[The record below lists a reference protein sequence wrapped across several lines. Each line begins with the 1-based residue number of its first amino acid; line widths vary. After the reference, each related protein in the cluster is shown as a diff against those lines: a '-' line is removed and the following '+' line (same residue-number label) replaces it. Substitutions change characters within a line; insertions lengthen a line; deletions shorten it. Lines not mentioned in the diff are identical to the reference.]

1 LLKGVSLKI
10 SPGQNVAIV
19 GPSGSGKSTT
29 LKLITR
35 ILDPHGGQVLL
46 DGVDVASVSLDSLR
60 RRVAVVPQDTSLFDA
75 SVEYNLRYGNAS
87 ATDDDLRRAVERCNL
102 NETLAKLKDGIHTS
116 VGERGARLSGGER
129 QKVSIARALLKDPTL
144 ILCDEVTSSVDAFAE
159 RDIVDT
165 LRQVRPP
172 LTPRCMLLYVV
183 TCFLVHAR
191 QASEQRT
198 TLTVAHRLSSVTHCD
213 LIVVMDRGRV
223 VEQGTHAE
231 LLRRPGGLYVQMWQ
245 AQNGEAEAAALAA
258 ARLGNCDLADD
269 DDDIGT
275 SSGDGGSGS
284 AVGGSSM
291 GELLGSAGGLNVGL
305 PGGAL
310 GRGVGGSSIR
320 SVSTTS
326 FAATFSAPAPAA
338 PPAGSVS
345 EAVASVR
352 RRRVELARG
361 QASATAEEIVD
372 RVLLGSHGHG
382 SLGGHGQGAGLL
394 HMSGPGS
401 GGFTGRFDSRGGGS
415 NSSRI
420 V

>member
-1 LLKGVSLKI
+1 
-10 SPGQNVAIV
+10 
-19 GPSGSGKSTT
+19 
-29 LKLITR
+29 
-35 ILDPHGGQVLL
+35 
-46 DGVDVASVSLDSLR
+46 
-60 RRVAVVPQDTSLFDA
+60 
-75 SVEYNLRYGNAS
+75 
-87 ATDDDLRRAVERCNL
+87 
-102 NETLAKLKDGIHTS
+102 
-116 VGERGARLSGGER
+116 
-129 QKVSIARALLKDPTL
+129 
-144 ILCDEVTSSVDAFAE
+144 
-159 RDIVDT
+159 
-165 LRQVRPP
+165 
-172 LTPRCMLLYVV
+172 
-183 TCFLVHAR
+183 LVHAR

-269 DDDIGT
+269 DDDIG
-275 SSGDGGSGS
+275 SISGGGSGDGGS

-338 PPAGSVS
+338 PPASVS

-372 RVLLGSHGHG
+372 RVLLGSHG
-382 SLGGHGQGAGLL
+382 SLGGYGQGAGLL
-394 HMSGPGS
+394 HMSAPGS
-401 GGFTGRFDSRGGGS
+401 GSFTGGVDSRGGGS

>member
-1 LLKGVSLKI
+1 
-10 SPGQNVAIV
+10 
-19 GPSGSGKSTT
+19 
-29 LKLITR
+29 
-35 ILDPHGGQVLL
+35 
-46 DGVDVASVSLDSLR
+46 
-60 RRVAVVPQDTSLFDA
+60 
-75 SVEYNLRYGNAS
+75 
-87 ATDDDLRRAVERCNL
+87 
-102 NETLAKLKDGIHTS
+102 
-116 VGERGARLSGGER
+116 
-129 QKVSIARALLKDPTL
+129 
-144 ILCDEVTSSVDAFAE
+144 
-159 RDIVDT
+159 
-165 LRQVRPP
+165 
-172 LTPRCMLLYVV
+172 M
-183 TCFLVHAR
+183 HAR

-275 SSGDGGSGS
+275 SSGSGGGSGDGGSGS

-372 RVLLGSHGHG
+372 RVLLGSHGSHG

-401 GGFTGRFDSRGGGS
+401 AGFAGSFDSRGGGS